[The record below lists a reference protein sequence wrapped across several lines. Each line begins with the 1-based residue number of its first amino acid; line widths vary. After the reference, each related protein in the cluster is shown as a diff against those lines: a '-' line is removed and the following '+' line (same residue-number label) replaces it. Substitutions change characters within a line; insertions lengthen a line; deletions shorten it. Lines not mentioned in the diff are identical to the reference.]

1 MGTPHRFKN
10 KVALV
15 TGASSGIGRATA
27 VKLAT
32 EGARVFLSGRNR
44 QRLAESLAMLGGD
57 EGSATSLEVD
67 LARGGAA
74 ASLATAALE
83 WAGGVDILVNCA
95 GSFPSAP
102 AATLDDSEWDRA
114 IELNLSAAMRLAR
127 PLIPSLEKRHG
138 VIVLVS
144 SINAFVGDAL
154 SQCAHYAAA
163 KAGVCGL
170 VRQLAV
176 ELAPSIRVVAVAPG
190 GVDTPMLEGWNEDP
204 TDMAAWLERFVP
216 LRRLAQPAEIAEAIA
231 FLGSDDAAYIT
242 GQVLMVDGG
251 MAVV

>member
-1 MGTPHRFKN
+1 MGTDHRFKD

-27 VKLAT
+27 IKLAM
-32 EGARVFLSGRNR
+32 EGARVFLSGRDR
-44 QRLAESLAMLGGD
+44 RRLAESVALLGGD
-57 EGSATSLEVD
+57 ERAATSLQVD
-67 LARGGAA
+67 LAKRGGAA
-74 ASLATAALE
+74 RLATAALE
-83 WAGGVDILVNCA
+83 WGGDVDILVNCA

-102 AATLDDSEWDRA
+102 AASLSDSEWDRA
-114 IELNLSAAMRLAR
+114 LELNLSAPMRLVR
-127 PLIPSLEKRHG
+127 PLIPSLQRRHG

-144 SINAFVGDAL
+144 SINAFLGDAL
-154 SQCAHYAAA
+154 APCTHYASA
-163 KAGVCGL
+163 KAGLCGM

-204 TDMAAWLERFVP
+204 ADMAAWLERFVP
-216 LRRLAQPAEIAEAIA
+216 LGRLAQPEEIAQAIA

-242 GQVLMVDGG
+242 GHVLMVDGG